1 VVGRTGAGKSSL
13 IGALFRLTEIESG
26 LITVDHVNTK
36 SLGLK
41 QLRAAMALIP
51 QVRAG
56 MLLKNDWLSLNMG
69 HHASDTPLCWCRA
82 FPPAASER
90 ISRPSAASPVPL
102 ISPAGGLVTQPHPAA
117 LLFVQ
122 VPVLFTGSIREN
134 LAPFGGHSDSALWSA
149 LRRAHLAPVVEDWEA
164 EGLGGL
170 DFVLG
175 EGGSPLSAGQKQLL
189 ALARALL
196 NPAKVSVA
204 GGEGD
209 GSGL

>member
-1 VVGRTGAGKSSL
+1 MYVRHSTSL
-13 IGALFRLTEIESG
+13 
-26 LITVDHVNTK
+26 
-36 SLGLK
+36 
-41 QLRAAMALIP
+41 
-51 QVRAG
+51 
-56 MLLKNDWLSLNMG
+56 
-69 HHASDTPLCWCRA
+69 
-82 FPPAASER
+82 
-90 ISRPSAASPVPL
+90 
-102 ISPAGGLVTQPHPAA
+102 
-117 LLFVQ
+117 Q

-196 NPAKVSVA
+196 NPAKVGRSSA
-204 GGEGD
+204 
-209 GSGL
+209 